1 MIIGGKVEY
10 SRPLKATQG
19 VWLIDMHEGDS
30 RMAID
35 DIMDKPFSSM
45 EALEY

>member
-10 SRPLKATQG
+10 SRLKATQG